1 MIFDEQIKEKG
12 IRLEL
17 EKTKRLN
24 KKNLLHEKSFLI
36 RSFVLRIPSFLP
48 SFLPSF
54 HPSSPLCFFLFLTLE
69 IWRLYSSTAGK
80 SENMLSRTGAV
91 YMVIVHLR
99 ALPKAQPREL
109 G

>member
-48 SFLPSF
+48 SFL
-54 HPSSPLCFFLFLTLE
+54 PSSPLCFFLFLTLE

>member
-36 RSFVLRIPSFLP
+36 RSFVLRIPSFL
-48 SFLPSF
+48 
-54 HPSSPLCFFLFLTLE
+54 PSSPLCFFLFLTLE